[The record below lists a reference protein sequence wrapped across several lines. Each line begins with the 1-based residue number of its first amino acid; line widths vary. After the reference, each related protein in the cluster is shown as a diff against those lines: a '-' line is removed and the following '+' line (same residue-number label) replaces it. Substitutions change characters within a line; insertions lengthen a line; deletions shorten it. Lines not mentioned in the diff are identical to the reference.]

1 MSGKGERQIC
11 QLLEFVKSDKDK
23 KLTFGCSTVEVIS
36 DLTRA
41 VLGVWQ
47 VKLLMRVCFREDRKT
62 GNGESDRTLLVA

>member
-1 MSGKGERQIC
+1 MVSWNSSEENVSGKRERQIC

-41 VLGVWQ
+41 VLGV
-47 VKLLMRVCFREDRKT
+47 
-62 GNGESDRTLLVA
+62 